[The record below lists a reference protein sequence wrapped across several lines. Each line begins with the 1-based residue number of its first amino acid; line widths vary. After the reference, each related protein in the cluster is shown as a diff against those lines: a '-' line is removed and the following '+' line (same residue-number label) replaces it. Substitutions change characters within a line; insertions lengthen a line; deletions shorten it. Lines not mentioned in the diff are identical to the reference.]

1 MDRSAFVA
9 SLRAEREA
17 FGEFCQVLEAEHGC
31 LLRSDVDALLQITRI
46 KTDKI
51 DRLAYLANARTGYL
65 SSLRLSSDRE
75 GMTEW
80 LAGHAGADTAELS
93 ELWHE
98 LVDLAAKARG
108 LNDSSG
114 TLITTRLRHN
124 QAALAALQSAA
135 RAYSLYGPDG
145 QASVVSGNRDLGS
158 A

>member
-1 MDRSAFVA
+1 M
-9 SLRAEREA
+9 
-17 FGEFCQVLEAEHGC
+17 
-31 LLRSDVDALLQITRI
+31 SD
-46 KTDKI
+46 
-51 DRLAYLANARTGYL
+51 
-65 SSLRLSSDRE
+65 
-75 GMTEW
+75 W
-80 LAGHAGADTAELS
+80 LAGHPGSDTAELS

-114 TLITTRLRHN
+114 ILITTRLRHN

-145 QASVVSGNRDLGS
+145 QPSAVAGTRELGS